1 MNDEELDA
9 RIRRAL
15 ARVKTPAMPEDFAA
29 KLAAKL
35 AARHDEP
42 AFTSI
47 LSARAFKSA
56 ANVWRALIFAGL
68 FFAGFSGGALFN
80 RAQHKEPFQVLSLFY
95 NEYVISR
102 RGFL

>member
-9 RIRRAL
+9 RIRGAL

-35 AARHDEP
+35 SARHAETV
-42 AFTSI
+42 FTPI

-56 ANVWRALIFAGL
+56 AAVWRALIFAGL
-68 FFAGFSGGALFN
+68 FFAGLSSGALYN
-80 RAQHKEPFQVLSLFY
+80 RAQNNEAFQVLSLFY
-95 NEYVISR
+95 NEYAISR
-102 RGFL
+102 RGLL